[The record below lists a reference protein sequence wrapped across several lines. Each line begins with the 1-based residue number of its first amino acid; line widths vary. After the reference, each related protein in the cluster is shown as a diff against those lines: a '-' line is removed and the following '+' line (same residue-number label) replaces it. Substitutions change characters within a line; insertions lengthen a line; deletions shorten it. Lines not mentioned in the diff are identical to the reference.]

1 MNIKKW
7 ILFFI
12 SIFFTYYF
20 VAAILSFPIG
30 LVYVVFTELFKTCQY
45 ISELD
50 DLIIISLIPYL
61 VTPVIIYGYAKMF
74 GIFKDIDSLKL
85 SFRLKLFIVTL
96 VSSFIFVSMYFPR
109 TFFDNGFVD
118 MSRFYS
124 YSAFSLII
132 AFLFYKLFQYLTIKL
147 PNPFEQMAYYFSIE
161 FYKSVAKKLFNKLK
175 SKSKRD

>member
-12 SIFFTYYF
+12 SIFSTYCF
-20 VAAILSFPIG
+20 VAIFLSIP
-30 LVYVVFTELFKTCQY
+30 LVVFYVELSEFFKIQYASWLDRPMIMAIIPYY
-45 ISELD
+45 ISP
-50 DLIIISLIPYL
+50 I
-61 VTPVIIYGYAKMF
+61 VTYSYAKMF

-96 VSSFIFVSMYFPR
+96 VSSFIFVLMYFPR

-161 FYKSVAKKLFNKLK
+161 FYRTLIKNSYQKIKNKFTK
-175 SKSKRD
+175 